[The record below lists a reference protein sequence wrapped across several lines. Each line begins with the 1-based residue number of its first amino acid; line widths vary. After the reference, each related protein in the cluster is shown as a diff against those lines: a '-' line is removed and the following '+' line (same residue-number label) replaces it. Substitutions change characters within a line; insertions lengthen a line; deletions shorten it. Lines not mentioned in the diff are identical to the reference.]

1 MGERLKGLVY
11 LHIIGIF
18 LLGCSPL
25 KQIYGGDFAYLPS
38 RSGAYPVGSGGGEE
52 NRLPDSY
59 MPDEASL
66 RLEPLS
72 KQEFLKLDGLNSIQ
86 SNMIGFAG
94 TTLYYEIQFSAK
106 KGEIEER
113 VQLRVESAS
122 TQPPDLYSGTI
133 VSSLIFG
140 AGHFAFDLIN
150 MDRPYFEIVRADEPN
165 DLVYFLDLFFSRQT
179 KETISGVKSYV
190 PNARYN
196 N

>member
-1 MGERLKGLVY
+1 MKGLIY

-18 LLGCSPL
+18 LLGCSHL

-38 RSGAYPVGSGGGEE
+38 RSGAYPLGSGGGEE

-72 KQEFLKLDGLNSIQ
+72 KQEFLELDGLNSIQ

-140 AGHFAFDLIN
+140 AGHFTFDLIN
-150 MDRPYFEIVRADEPN
+150 MDRPYFEIVRVDEPN

-190 PNARYN
+190 PKTRYKN
-196 N
+196 